1 MMKDLGLCGVGV
13 DDREEP
19 GFVQKHADIV
29 HSAAVLL
36 EKCQLIKYNLMMI
49 YTKHLNQPR

>member
-29 HSAAVLL
+29 HSTAVLL